1 MTDQLT
7 EMSPLAF
14 QQLAAALAI
23 RSLGAK
29 VQAYGTGRDGGRD
42 FTSRGILQWSANDYA
57 RQDFWDGYTVFQV
70 KKKETLAATPSVNAT
85 WLIREILAE
94 LDTWTDPDGSRG
106 EAPDY
111 LVFVSNV
118 PLTPVP
124 ATGGLD
130 LLHEKVSEHLRRLK
144 ASDKEDPPD
153 KKARA
158 ALARRIRAWHVW
170 DGNQM
175 WSLLDAYPEI
185 RRGYRGL
192 LTAGDVLATLR
203 TDSLPD
209 TDLEDALRRH
219 AMGRLIAD
227 RYIYFDEAGAD
238 VADKTQLQDI
248 VIDLPV
254 VGSDLTAERMILRH
268 VVEHGERNLRA
279 GGALVPARRHI
290 VVAAGPGNGK
300 STVSRFLAQIYR
312 TAMLDSS
319 SLVTAHATVASGVR
333 TACGRLRVPMPTNR
347 RWPLRIDLAE
357 YAARYSGEK
366 ESTLLRWVAEKVNET
381 SALGDVKAHHMDSW
395 LRRWPWLLILDGL
408 DEVTSAIVRRRLVQ
422 DIEAFVADADAADA
436 DVLMVVTTRPTG
448 YDEAID
454 PESFERLNLARLSP
468 SQALAYGSL
477 VTGVRLRDEAE
488 RLRLVLARLK
498 DAVENETLRLLM
510 QTPLQVLILTFVL
523 ESTANLPTDRY
534 GLFDHYYDTVFRRET
549 NKSNDLSRL
558 LQQHKPHVEALH
570 ELVGFELQCR
580 SERADGAMA
589 SMTLPELEGLVR
601 QILQPVG
608 FDVDGDDATVVQG
621 ILNAATLRLVLLAPR
636 PDEGIGFEL
645 RSLQELMAARY
656 LTSASDTL
664 LPALRVAAPNP
675 HWRNTWMFAAGR
687 VFAGSDE
694 RLRTGMVDLVGQ
706 LDKDASGRLAEILPI
721 GPTLALDLV
730 DDGLARSF
738 PNHQE
743 ALLRQGMGSLGEPR
757 PDALGIARAL
767 VRAADE
773 SHRLRVI
780 VANGLRSALSASE
793 PTASSAAE
801 VCQCIGPAVAELGL
815 ADDLRGLATVQADQV
830 GRSAATF
837 PERGDLELE
846 AASLAGP
853 AHESRLRA
861 AAKELLDM
869 SDRQHPEAFAAVYEV
884 LSDLETAIALEL
896 ALETVGD
903 SDLIAEIRDHVL
915 PRILRSPVGSEL
927 RRLLQGA

>member
-1 MTDQLT
+1 MTDQLN
-7 EMSPLAF
+7 ELSPQAF

-29 VQAYGTGRDGGRD
+29 VQAYGSGRDGGRD

-57 RQDFWDGYTVFQV
+57 RQEFWDGYTVFQV
-70 KKKETLAATPSVNAT
+70 KKKETLAAKPSANAT
-85 WLIREILAE
+85 WLTKEILAE
-94 LDTWTDPDGSRG
+94 LDAWTDPDGSRG
-106 EAPDY
+106 DVPDY

-118 PLTPVP
+118 PLTPV
-124 ATGGLD
+124 AAAGGWD
-130 LLHEKVSEHLRRLK
+130 SLHESVGQHLDKLKGSE
-144 ASDKEDPPD
+144 

-158 ALARRIRAWHVW
+158 ALARRVRAWRVW

-175 WSLLDAYPEI
+175 WSLLNAYPDV
-185 RRGYRGL
+185 RRGFRGL
-192 LTAGDVLATLR
+192 LTAGDVLAALR
-203 TDSLPD
+203 TDALLD
-209 TDLEDALRRH
+209 DDLEDALRRH
-219 AMGRLIAD
+219 AMGRLVAD

-238 VADKTQLQDI
+238 VGDKTQLHDI
-248 VIDLPV
+248 VVDLPV
-254 VGSDLTAERMILRH
+254 AGSDVTRERMILRH
-268 VVEHGERNLRA
+268 IVEHGDRNLRA
-279 GGALVPARRHI
+279 GGALLPARRHI

-312 TAMLDSS
+312 AAMLDES

-333 TACGRLRVPMPTNR
+333 MACRRLDVPMPANR
-347 RWPLRIDLAE
+347 RWPLRVDLAE
-357 YAARYSGEK
+357 YAARYSGEA
-366 ESTLLRWVAEKVNET
+366 ESTLLRWIAEKVNET
-381 SALGDVKAHHMDSW
+381 SALGDVKPHHMDSW

-408 DEVTSAIVRRRLVQ
+408 DEVTSAVVRRRLVQ
-422 DIEAFVADADAADA
+422 DIEAFVADSDAADA
-436 DVLMVVTTRPTG
+436 DVLIVVTTRPTG

-468 SQALAYGSL
+468 SQALTYGSL

-488 RLRLVLARLK
+488 RLRLVLARLEG
-498 DAVENETLRLLM
+498 ASANETLRLLM

-549 NKSNDLSRL
+549 NKSNALSRL

-580 SERADGAMA
+580 SEQADGAMA
-589 SMTLPELEGLVR
+589 SMTLPELEGLVCR
-601 QILQPVG
+601 ILGPVG
-608 FDVDGDDATVVQG
+608 FDVDGDDATVVKG
-621 ILNAATLRLVLLAPR
+621 ILSAATLRLVLLAPR

-656 LTSASDTL
+656 LTSASDKI

-694 RLRTGMVDLVGQ
+694 GLRTRLVELVGQ
-706 LDKDASGRLAEILPI
+706 LDKDAPGRLAELLPI
-721 GPTLALDLV
+721 GPALALDLI

-773 SHRLRVI
+773 SRRLRLI

-793 PTASSAAE
+793 PTASSAVE
-801 VCQCIGPAVAELGL
+801 VCRCIGPAVAELGL
-815 ADDLRGLATVQADQV
+815 ADDLRGLATVQADQIGRGV
-830 GRSAATF
+830 GV
-837 PERGDLELE
+837 PPGQGDLEEE
-846 AASLAGP
+846 AASLGAP
-853 AHESRLRA
+853 THESRLRA
-861 AAKELLDM
+861 AVKELLGVR
-869 SDRQHPEAFAAVYEV
+869 DRQRPEAFAAVYEV
-884 LSDLETAIALEL
+884 LSDPATALALEL

-903 SDLIAEIRDHVL
+903 PELTGEIRDHVL
-915 PRILRSPVGSEL
+915 PRILRSPVGDEL
-927 RRLLQGA
+927 RQLREGV